1 LDADVKRLE
10 IDSPRGTG
18 RPVVLVV
25 ALIAALALTTLWY
38 REGVNGPMHSAR
50 RAVMLVSEP
59 FAAVGT
65 FVTSPLR
72 AAGQWLGSITVSRA
86 DYARLKSQN
95 DELKQKLA
103 VETEQ
108 LLQYQRTE
116 PLFQWV
122 QQNPGVKNVGATIIA
137 RPADSWDGTVLI
149 DRGTSSG
156 VRIGDPVIAVGGL
169 LGQVIDVTAFDAKV
183 RLITAQD
190 SGVSVIVQRTRD
202 ANGIV
207 KGSVDRSLSLDFVP
221 KSMTPKVG
229 DVLLTSGL
237 GGVFP
242 KDLIVGEVTGVS
254 SPRADLF
261 PDVAV
266 ASRIDLDAVEEVLVL
281 TGVPSSTGQSGSGE

>member
-1 LDADVKRLE
+1 MKRLE

-38 REGVNGPMHSAR
+38 REGVNGPVHSAR
-50 RAVMLVSEP
+50 RVVMTVSEP

-65 FVTSPLR
+65 SVTSPLR
-72 AAGQWLGSITVSRA
+72 TAGQWLGGITVSRA
-86 DYARLKSQN
+86 GYAALKQQN

-103 VETEQ
+103 TETEQ
-108 LLQYQRTE
+108 LLQYQRTAG
-116 PLFQWV
+116 LVQWV
-122 QQNPGVKNVGATIIA
+122 KLNPGVKSVGATIIA
-137 RPADSWDGTVLI
+137 RPADSWDGTVLL
-149 DRGTSSG
+149 DRGATSG

-169 LGQVIDVTAFDAKV
+169 LGQVTEVAAFDAKV

-190 SGVSVIVQRTRD
+190 SGVSVIVQRNR
-202 ANGIV
+202 AEGVV
-207 KGSVDRSLSLDFVP
+207 KGSVDRTLSLDFVA

-281 TGVPSSTGQSGSGE
+281 TGTPPATGQAGSSE